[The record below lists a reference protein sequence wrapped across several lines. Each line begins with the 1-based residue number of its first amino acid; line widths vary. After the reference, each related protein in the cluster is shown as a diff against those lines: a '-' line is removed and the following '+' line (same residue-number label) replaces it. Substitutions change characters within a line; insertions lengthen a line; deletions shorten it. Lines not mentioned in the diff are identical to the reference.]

1 MNKHRCVPM
10 QKLLTKTDRRWSAKL
25 IQKEPL
31 KILFIIKEMKKKYTK
46 TESAFIRAMEIHQN
60 HAGIWTKSIQEQNKK
75 AEFQ

>member
-25 IQKEPL
+25 VQTEPL
-31 KILFIIKEMKKKYTK
+31 KILFIIKEMKKYTK

-60 HAGIWTKSIQEQNKK
+60 HAGIWRKSIQEQNKK